1 VSSPEENGTGQQ
13 GTGRRVT
20 NGISGL
26 TREAAYANVQK
37 EGKQFAADSFQDQHQ
52 ERNRTVLL
60 KTEIRNGGN
69 SMVQFGTGGW
79 RAVIGDGFTKS
90 NIRLIAAALARRM
103 KREGCAEEGICV
115 GYDRR
120 FLSRE
125 ALIWFCEA
133 LAGEGVTVFF
143 VNMSCPTPQ
152 IMFTVKDRK
161 LPYGAM
167 VTASHNPAIWNG
179 IKLFTAGGRDA
190 AKEVTESIQDEA
202 NSLRDEDIREM
213 GFEEARQAGR
223 IRIIDPRDAYLDSIL
238 KQVNTEAIRKRRL
251 RIVLDPMFGVSLTGL
266 LTILYTS
273 RCDIDVINDRHDAF
287 FGRHLPAPNPDTLVD
302 LQYAVKEHRADV
314 GIATDGDADRL
325 GIIDEKGN
333 YITANEMLS
342 LLYSYLLEQKGWKGA
357 AVRNIATT
365 HMLDR
370 IAEAHGETCVEVPVG
385 FKHISAAME
394 EYQALIGGESSG
406 GLTVRGHIMGKDG
419 LYAASLLVEM
429 LSVSGKKLSELVQD
443 LYDRYGEM
451 HSAEYDWALTPE
463 KKEEIHH
470 LMMTERKLP
479 DFGKPAEKVS
489 YLDGCKVY
497 FRDGWVILRFS
508 GTEPRIRI
516 FAEAPTTA
524 QADELV
530 HRMAAFVGLG

>member
-1 VSSPEENGTGQQ
+1 M
-13 GTGRRVT
+13 
-20 NGISGL
+20 
-26 TREAAYANVQK
+26 
-37 EGKQFAADSFQDQHQ
+37 
-52 ERNRTVLL
+52 
-60 KTEIRNGGN
+60 IR
-69 SMVQFGTGGW
+69 FGTGGW
-79 RAVIGDGFTKS
+79 RAVIGDEFTKA
-90 NIRLIAAALARRM
+90 NIRRVAAALARRM
-103 KREGCAEEGICV
+103 KREGCAEEGLCV

-125 ALIWFCEA
+125 ALIWFCEV
-133 LAGEGVTVFF
+133 LAGEGVNVFF

-152 IMFTVKDRK
+152 IMFTVRERK

-190 AKEVTESIQDEA
+190 AQDVTEAVQEEA
-202 NSLRDEDIREM
+202 NRISPGEIREM
-213 GFEEARQAGR
+213 DFEAAKAAGI

-238 KQVNTEAIRKRRL
+238 RQVNTDAIRERRP

-266 LTILYTS
+266 LTILYS
-273 RCDIDVINDRHDAF
+273 CRCDIDVINDRHDAF
-287 FGRHLPAPNPDTLVD
+287 FGRHLPAPNPETLVD

-325 GIIDEKGN
+325 GIIDEKGA
-333 YITANEMLS
+333 YITANETLA
-342 LLYSYLLEQKGWKGA
+342 LLYLYLLEHKHWKGP

-370 IAEAHGETCVEVPVG
+370 IAEAHGERCVEVPVG

-394 EYQALIGGESSG
+394 KYEAVIGGESSG
-406 GLTVRGHIMGKDG
+406 GLTVRGHIAGKDG

-429 LSVSGKKLSELVQD
+429 LSVSGKPLSALVREL
-443 LYDRYGEM
+443 YERYGEM

-463 KKEEIHH
+463 KKEEIHR
-470 LMMTERKLP
+470 LVMTDRKLP
-479 DFGKPAEKVS
+479 AFDRPADRVS

-497 FRDGWVILRFS
+497 FPDGWVIIRFS

-516 FAEAPTTA
+516 FAEAPSVKE
-524 QADELV
+524 ADALV
-530 HRMAAFVGLG
+530 RKMADFVNLP